1 MGNSLPFLQ
10 FSSTSNYFQVCEPV
24 KLRKDPGW
32 KDFQAKNKASA
43 NYKNSTKGS
52 PHFKTRLRNG
62 VRIPN
67 RNVRWKPPRPKKMS
81 KKREGSKAKFSD
93 KIVNALKEPV
103 LKQGEPIIVKKSTT
117 KAPIGWMTVDTFK
130 IGPPTAVPNTKSFSA
145 QTFDL
150 LTSPGTTLKP
160 ATMAPYQGTP
170 SPAFTEGKEKE
181 WTVVGT
187 PLKSK
192 ASFSFNVRPW
202 REWTRERFNFGIPLF
217 NPFAAAKNMVTRI
230 QGAIKDK
237 ILQFREKVSFKRS
250 QLFCPYLLNFS
261 TLVTA

>member
-10 FSSTSNYFQVCEPV
+10 FSSTSNYLQVCERV

-81 KKREGSKAKFSD
+81 KKREGSKAKFSN
-93 KIVNALKEPV
+93 KIVNALKEPA

-130 IGPPTAVPNTKSFSA
+130 IG
-145 QTFDL
+145 
-150 LTSPGTTLKP
+150 
-160 ATMAPYQGTP
+160 
-170 SPAFTEGKEKE
+170 E
-181 WTVVGT
+181 
-187 PLKSK
+187 
-192 ASFSFNVRPW
+192 
-202 REWTRERFNFGIPLF
+202 
-217 NPFAAAKNMVTRI
+217 
-230 QGAIKDK
+230 
-237 ILQFREKVSFKRS
+237 
-250 QLFCPYLLNFS
+250 
-261 TLVTA
+261 

>member
-1 MGNSLPFLQ
+1 MDNVLPFLQ

-24 KLRKDPGW
+24 KLRKDPGR
-32 KDFQAKNKASA
+32 KDFQAKNKVSA
-43 NYKNSTKGS
+43 NHKNSVKGALN
-52 PHFKTRLRNG
+52 FKTWLRNG

-81 KKREGSKAKFSD
+81 KKREGSKAEFSD

-103 LKQGEPIIVKKSTT
+103 LKQGEPIIVKKGTT

-130 IGPPTAVPNTKSFSA
+130 IGPPTTVPNTKSFSA
-145 QTFDL
+145 QTFDF

-170 SPAFTEGKEKE
+170 SPAFTGGKERE

-192 ASFSFNVRPW
+192 ASFSFNIQPW
-202 REWTRERFNFGIPLF
+202 KEWTRERFNFGIPLF

-237 ILQFREKVSFKRS
+237 ILQFRKKVSFKGS

-261 TLVTA
+261 TLDTA

>member
-1 MGNSLPFLQ
+1 MSNSLP
-10 FSSTSNYFQVCEPV
+10 SITSKYFQVCKPV
-24 KLRKDPGW
+24 KLRKDPRW
-32 KDFQAKNKASA
+32 KEFPAKNKASA
-43 NYKNSTKGS
+43 NYLNSVKGTLN
-52 PHFKTRLRNG
+52 FKTRLRNG

-67 RNVRWKPPRPKKMS
+67 RNVRWKPPRPKKIS
-81 KKREGSKAKFSD
+81 TKREGSKAEFSD
-93 KIVNALKEPV
+93 KIVNALKEPAV
-103 LKQGEPIIVKKSTT
+103 KQGEPIIVKKSTT

-130 IGPPTAVPNTKSFSA
+130 IGPPTTVPNTKSFSA
-145 QTFDL
+145 QTFDF

-170 SPAFTEGKEKE
+170 SPAFTEGKERE

-192 ASFSFNVRPW
+192 ASFSFNVQPW
-202 REWTRERFNFGIPLF
+202 KEWTRERFNFGIPLF

-237 ILQFREKVSFKRS
+237 ILQFRKKVSFKRS
-250 QLFCPYLLNFS
+250 QLVCPYLLNFS